1 MNTSDA
7 CFSRFCLLLLR
18 GEVLSDP
25 FLGFREL
32 CRLLSLPPRPLE
44 RRLRAEFGLGGEAL
58 MEVLRQSRVQ
68 KNAKNDGLAGRIVAI
83 GKKNPYFCTLIPFG
97 E

>member
-1 MNTSDA
+1 MYASDSS
-7 CFSRFCLLLLR
+7 FNRFCRLLLR
-18 GEVLSDP
+18 GEVLSDL

-58 MEVLRQSRVQ
+58 MEALRQSRAQ
-68 KNAKNDGLAGRIVAI
+68 KKCE
-83 GKKNPYFCTLIPFG
+83 K
-97 E
+97 